1 MTKIRQDQFRLKIFA
16 SLFWVFAIM
25 LCGSPATLYAAPIP
39 DSGIQQTKTITGTII
54 TYDDGMGIPGV
65 SILVKGTK
73 NGAVSD
79 FDGNYTIKVK
89 SNDDVLVF
97 SYLGYTTQEITVGAQ
112 TKINVTLEGNLE
124 SLDEIVIVGFG
135 TQKKTTL
142 TGSVVQVKGDDIL
155 RAKGTSNAT
164 LALQGE
170 VSGLVVTRT
179 SSRPGNEGS
188 NIQIRG
194 DISVNG
200 ISPLILLDGLEIPE
214 WQLATINAND
224 VQSYSVLKDGAA
236 AIYGTKAAGGVIL
249 VTTKKGKQG
258 KMKVSYQTELQIN
271 STGTMP
277 TANMQEWGQLFVK
290 TLDNDTFAYTDTRG
304 AAQQSTGRTRL
315 GLTYENFQQIANG
328 TFPVAPDTFFLGGKE
343 HRFADV
349 NQIDAVF
356 GNTVSKRHNLAV
368 SGGNETAT
376 YRTSVGYSDERSP
389 LSFVYDGAKKYNF
402 RTNITYKLSDIV
414 KTDFNIS
421 YDNRIVDVP
430 TLGVGQSI
438 NDMNIFPLYNPQGQ
452 YYDIFGGNNMLSRL
466 DEGGRTVT
474 DEKIFRLGAKI
485 TLDLEQYVNGLTLSY
500 FGNMSTR
507 NGLRSERKKSVTN
520 YDWYGDAAV
529 GVSNNTLLNSYIKLY
544 DTRVNFQN
552 HVIQANYKRS
562 FGKHNLAVLAGFT
575 AEETQINRY
584 YSARSNM
591 VSDDLDDINTGDIT
605 TQVTGGSPKNSNGS
619 TFNSGAERTGLTSY
633 IGKINYDFDG
643 TFLLEAVGR
652 RDGSSRLHPD
662 FRWKNFFGG
671 SAGVNLHKLSLISNL
686 EVFDNLKLYG
696 SYGET
701 GSVTGIGAYDYFS
714 TIGAGSTIFGS
725 SPEQSNTAWISGFTA
740 TDRSWERVGTT
751 NFGLDFSVLER
762 RLKGTVEVFNRVNN
776 DMLINVTYPQ
786 VLGGTAPKT
795 NSGTFES
802 NGWEVSLNWKD
813 NLGDFKYNVG
823 VMVWDSQS
831 EIKKLDGATSITYG
845 ENKTV
850 EGRPINAI
858 FGYKTDGYL
867 QNEQEV
873 LDYYNAVGF
882 VDPSDQTTMIDGSLL
897 PAYRTENKLTP
908 GSVRRVDVNGDGT
921 ITTDDLVYLGDANA
935 HNSYGISIGMEYK
948 GFDFSAFFQGVGK
961 QNIVRTQ
968 TLSYPWRRWWQNQN
982 NTFIES
988 SWSPENPNA
997 SQPVISFNGSR
1008 NNWNYGHKNDIN
1020 VIKANYLRA
1029 KVISL
1034 GYTIPSSVL
1043 EKIKVERLRLS
1054 ITGNDLFTI
1063 SNIKD
1068 GLDPEAQANA
1078 VTGNIFPFSSTLL
1091 LGLELNF

>member
-16 SLFWVFAIM
+16 NLFWIVGIV
-25 LCGSPATLYAAPIP
+25 LCSSPTAMYAAPSP
-39 DSGIQQTKTITGTII
+39 NSEIQQEKTITGKIVT
-54 TYDDGMGIPGV
+54 DDDDMGIPGV
-65 SILVKGTK
+65 SIIVKGTK

-89 SNDDVLVF
+89 SNQDVLVF
-97 SYLGYTTQEITVGAQ
+97 SYLGYTTQEVTVGSK
-112 TKINVTLEGNLE
+112 TTINVTLESNLE
-124 SLDEIVIVGFG
+124 SLDEIIIVGFG

-155 RAKGTSNAT
+155 RSKGTSNAT

-170 VSGLVVTRT
+170 VSGLVITRT

-188 NIQIRG
+188 DIKIRG

-271 STGTMP
+271 SSGSMP

-304 AAQQSTGRTRL
+304 DAQQSTGRTRL
-315 GLTYENFQQIANG
+315 GLTYENFEQIAAG
-328 TFPVAPDTFFLGGKE
+328 TFPLAPDTFFLGATE

-349 NQIDAVF
+349 NQFDAVF

-376 YRTSVGYSDERSP
+376 YRTSVSYADERSP

-402 RTNITYKLSDIV
+402 RTNLTYKLSDMV
-414 KTDFNIS
+414 KTEFNIS
-421 YDNRIVDVP
+421 YDNRIVDEP
-430 TLGVGQSI
+430 TQGVGQSI

-452 YYDIFGGNNMLSRL
+452 YYDIFGGNNILSRL
-466 DEGGRTVT
+466 DEGGRTVN

-485 TLDLEQYVNGLTLSY
+485 TFDLEEYVKGLSFTYS
-500 FGNMSTR
+500 GNYSSR
-507 NGLRSERKKSVTN
+507 NGLKTARKKSVTN
-520 YDWYGDAAV
+520 YDWYGDASL
-529 GVSNNTLLNSYIKLY
+529 GRSNNTLLNSKVTL
-544 DTRVNFQN
+544 TRNEVDFQN
-552 HVIQANYKRS
+552 HVLQANYKRS
-562 FGKHNLAVLAGFT
+562 IGKHNFAVLAGYT
-575 AEETQINRY
+575 AETTQNNRAIM
-584 YSARSNM
+584 SRTNLI
-591 VSDDLDDINTGDIT
+591 SDELDDINTGDIT
-605 TQVTGGSPKNSNGS
+605 TQQTSGGSW
-619 TFNSGAERTGLTSY
+619 ATGLSSY
-633 IGKINYDFDG
+633 IGKLNYDFDG
-643 TFLLEAVGR
+643 IYLLEAVGR

-662 FRWKNFFGG
+662 YRWKNFFGG
-671 SAGVNLHKLSLISNL
+671 SAGVNLHKFSLISDL
-686 EVFDNLKLYG
+686 EVFDNLKLFG

-701 GSVTGIGAYDYFS
+701 GSVTGIGSYDYFS
-714 TIGAGSTIFGS
+714 TIKTGSTIFGS
-725 SPEQSNTAWISGFTA
+725 TPAQSNTAYINGITA
-740 TDRSWERVGTT
+740 VDRTWERVATT
-751 NFGLDFSVLER
+751 NVGLEFSVLER
-762 RLKGTVEVFNRVNN
+762 RLKGSVEVFNRINN
-776 DMLINVTYPQ
+776 DMLINVEYPD

-813 NLGDFKYNVG
+813 NVGDFKYNVG
-823 VMVWDSQS
+823 LMVWDSKS
-831 EIKKLDGATSITYG
+831 EISKLDGATSINPGQNTR
-845 ENKTV
+845 V
-850 EGRPINAI
+850 EGRPLNSI
-858 FGYKTDGYL
+858 FAYKTDGYL

-873 LDYYNAVGF
+873 LEYYNEVGF
-882 VDPSDQTTMIDGSLL
+882 VDPSDQTNMIDGSLL
-897 PAYRTENKLTP
+897 PAYRSANKLIP
-908 GSVRRVDVNGDGT
+908 GSVRRVDTNGDGT
-921 ITTDDLVYLGDANA
+921 ITTDDLVYIGDANP

-948 GFDFSAFFQGVGK
+948 GFDFSAFFQGVAN

-1008 NNWNYGHKNDIN
+1008 NNWNYKDKNDIN
-1020 VIKANYLRA
+1020 IIKANYLRA

-1034 GYTIPSSVL
+1034 GYSLPTSTL
-1043 EKIKVERLRLS
+1043 EKLGVDRLRLS
-1054 ITGNDLFTI
+1054 LSGNDLFTI

-1068 GLDPEAQANA
+1068 GLDPEAQGNA
-1078 VTGNIFPFSSTLL
+1078 VTGRIIPFSSTIV
-1091 LGLELNF
+1091 LGFEINF

>member
-1 MTKIRQDQFRLKIFA
+1 MTKIRQNQFRLKIFA
-16 SLFWVFAIM
+16 SLFWVIGIV
-25 LCGSPATLYAAPIP
+25 LCGLPTAMYAATAPNLEF
-39 DSGIQQTKTITGTII
+39 QQTKTITGKVI
-54 TYDDGMGIPGV
+54 TDDDGMGIPGV
-65 SILVKGTK
+65 SVLVKGTK
-73 NGAVSD
+73 NGAISD
-79 FDGNYTIKVK
+79 FDGNYTIKVS
-89 SNDDVLVF
+89 SNQDVLVF
-97 SYLGYTTQEITVGAQ
+97 SYLGYTTQEITVGSK
-112 TKINVTLEGNLE
+112 TNINVTLESNLE

-142 TGSVVQVKGDDIL
+142 TGSVTQVKGDDII
-155 RAKGTSNAT
+155 RSKGTSNAT

-170 VSGLVVTRT
+170 VSGLVITRT

-188 NIQIRG
+188 DIKIRG

-271 STGTMP
+271 SSGSMP

-304 AAQQSTGRTRL
+304 DAQQSTGRTRL

-328 TFPVAPDTFFLGGKE
+328 TFPLAPDTFFLGAKE

-349 NQIDAVF
+349 NQFDAVF
-356 GNTVSKRHNLAV
+356 GTTVSKRHNLAV

-376 YRTSVGYSDERSP
+376 YRTSVSYADERSP

-402 RTNITYKLSDIV
+402 RTNITYKLSDMV

-421 YDNRIVDVP
+421 YDNRIVDEP
-430 TLGVGQSI
+430 TQGVGQSI

-452 YYDIFGGNNMLSRL
+452 YYDIFGGNNILSRL
-466 DEGGRTVT
+466 DEGGRTIN
-474 DEKIFRLGAKI
+474 DEKIFRLGAKV
-485 TLDLEQYVNGLTLSY
+485 TLDLEEYVKGLSLTYS
-500 FGNMSTR
+500 GNYSTR
-507 NGLRSERKKSVTN
+507 NGLKTERKKSVTN
-520 YDWYGDAAV
+520 YDWYGDASL
-529 GVSNNTLLNSYIKLY
+529 GRNDETLLNSYVRLTTNEV
-544 DTRVNFQN
+544 DFQN
-552 HVIQANYKRS
+552 HVLQANYKRS
-562 FGKHNLAVLAGFT
+562 IGKNNFAVLAGYT
-575 AEETQINRY
+575 AEKSQSNRLFL
-584 YSARSNM
+584 SRSNLI
-591 VSDDLDDINTGDIT
+591 SDDLDDINTGDIT
-605 TQVTGGSPKNSNGS
+605 TQQTSGGSWS
-619 TFNSGAERTGLTSY
+619 TGLTSY
-633 IGKINYDFDG
+633 IGKFNYDFDG
-643 TFLLEAVGR
+643 TYLLEAVGR

-671 SAGVNLHKLSLISNL
+671 SAGVNLHKFSLISDL
-686 EVFDNLKLYG
+686 EVFDNLKLFG

-701 GSVTGIGAYDYFS
+701 GSVTGIGSYDYFS
-714 TIGAGSTIFGS
+714 TIKTGSTIFGS
-725 SPEQSNTAWISGFTA
+725 SPAQYNTAYINGITA
-740 TDRSWERVGTT
+740 IDRTWERVATT
-751 NFGLDFSVLER
+751 NVGLDFTVLDR

-776 DMLINVTYPQ
+776 DMLINVEYPD

-795 NSGTFES
+795 NSGSFES
-802 NGWEVSLNWKD
+802 NGWEVSLSWKD
-813 NLGDFKYNVG
+813 NVGDFKYNVG
-823 VMVWDSQS
+823 LMVWDSKS
-831 EIKKLDGATSITYG
+831 EITKLDGATSINPGQNT
-845 ENKTV
+845 TV
-850 EGRPINAI
+850 EGKPLNSI
-858 FGYKTDGYL
+858 FAYQTDGYL

-873 LDYYNAVGF
+873 LEYYNSVGF

-897 PAYRTENKLTP
+897 PAYRSANKLIP
-908 GSVRRVDVNGDGT
+908 GSVRRVDTNGDGT
-921 ITTDDLVYLGDANA
+921 ITTDDLVYVGDANP

-948 GFDFSAFFQGVGK
+948 GFDFSAFFQGVAN

-988 SWSPENPNA
+988 SWTPENPSA

-1008 NNWNYGHKNDIN
+1008 NNWNYRQKNDIN
-1020 VIKANYLRA
+1020 IIKANYLRA

-1034 GYTIPSSVL
+1034 GYSIPTSTL
-1043 EKIKVERLRLS
+1043 EKIGVERLRISLS
-1054 ITGNDLFTI
+1054 GNDLFTL

-1068 GLDPEAQANA
+1068 GLDPEAQGNS
-1078 VTGNIFPFSSTLL
+1078 VTGRIIPFSSTLL
-1091 LGLELNF
+1091 LGFEINF